1 VRSRVALN
9 LRGVFEELRTVTQG
23 PAGTLRVNDAN
34 AVVLADNWRTNYNQ
48 LLPYLASEDAPA
60 NELRE
65 WRWNAITN
73 YTFGE
78 GRLKGFSIGGGVRWQ
93 DELVYGFPIIDDAA
107 FGIVPDIRNP
117 YHGPSQTSYDAWV
130 GYRRKFQRF
139 SWSVQLN
146 VRNIGVGNELIP
158 VSAQPDGTP
167 NSWRIR
173 EAQTWSLRSTFA
185 F

>member
-1 VRSRVALN
+1 
-9 LRGVFEELRTVTQG
+9 VTQG

-34 AVVLADNWRTNYNQ
+34 AVTLADNWRTNYNQ
-48 LLPYLASEDAPA
+48 LLPYLATENAPA
-60 NELRE
+60 DELRE

-78 GRLKGFSIGGGVRWQ
+78 GRLKGFGVGGGVRWQ
-93 DELVYGFPIIDDAA
+93 GRVVYGFPIINDPS
-107 FGIVPDIRNP
+107 FGIVPDIKNP
-117 YHGPSQTSYDAWV
+117 FYGPSQTNYDAWV
-130 GYRRKFQRF
+130 SYRRKFEKF
-139 SWSVQLN
+139 TWSAQVN
-146 VRNIGVGNELIP
+146 VRNLGVGNELIP

-173 EAQTWSLRSTFA
+173 EAQTWSLRSTFS